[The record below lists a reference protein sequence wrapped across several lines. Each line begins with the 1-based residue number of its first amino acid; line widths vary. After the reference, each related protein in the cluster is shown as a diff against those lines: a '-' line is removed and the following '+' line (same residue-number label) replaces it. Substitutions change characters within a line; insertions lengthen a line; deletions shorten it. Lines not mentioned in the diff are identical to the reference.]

1 MSYLRKRYRRRAP
14 RQVLRGRAAAMG
26 DIGTTITNLATA
38 AGVAVDIGQDPYLPE
53 TMCRIGQLKA
63 IHASGVPGAC
73 NPTQAGL
80 KGGVGL
86 GPLMQPLRAYV
97 YAEQH
102 PWVYGA
108 ALVVAVGL
116 PLALGYAIGR
126 TR

>member
-14 RQVLRGRAAAMG
+14 RQVPRGGMSAMG

-38 AGVAVDIGQDPYLPE
+38 AGIAVDIGQDPYLPE
-53 TMCRIGQLKA
+53 TMCRIGQLKT
-63 IHASGVPGAC
+63 IHAGGTPGVC

-86 GPLMQPLRAYV
+86 APLMQPLRAYV
-97 YAEQH
+97 YAEQR

-116 PLALGYAIGR
+116 PLALGYALGR
-126 TR
+126 MR